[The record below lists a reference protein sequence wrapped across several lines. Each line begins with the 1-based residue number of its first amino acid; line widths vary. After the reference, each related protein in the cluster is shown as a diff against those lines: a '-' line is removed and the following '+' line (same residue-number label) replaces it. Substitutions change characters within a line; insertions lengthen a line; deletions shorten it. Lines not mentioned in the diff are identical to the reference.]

1 MAVDRTTVTTRI
13 GQGNRERE
21 SVRESVWGLTSK
33 RGAVV
38 ATVAML
44 AAYGEGAT
52 TARAQSCPPE
62 SPPRLYHPRSLV
74 KLGGLGECSTEL
86 NSFDKA
92 AWYAGARA
100 GADHLGALAVNLH
113 GEIVGT
119 YLVGSGCLP
128 RPFVYL
134 PNANYGKAAGV
145 HELIH
150 GSGGASNTIGYA
162 WDITDDGLVVG
173 GVGGRPDSL
182 SGGACRA
189 IAWDL
194 AAGCTTTDL
203 DSSSSSPFLWSV
215 AIAAEPFADMGETL
229 DIVGV
234 GPAVCPTLRAGAAFD
249 LATGNAS
256 LLDDGGGPPA
266 SVDPVWTSYLQGARN
281 WACDIAN
288 LTSPVGG
295 FDTPVQIPIGEI
307 EDCESIE
314 QFPYGVCA
322 NPFECGFAYKWV
334 PAVPNGV
341 KREYRRDPTAADASD
356 QLTGVRSI
364 SHLESTDAGVLD
376 HVVSGYVRVPGG
388 SPCRDVPALW
398 EYGVP
403 ATAHLLPLP
412 TGIADATAQRWRQ
425 APVGC
430 GTDVVVG
437 WQMNNFLCHG
447 VVWSRCFGSGV
458 WDFCVHAAD
467 ELTPQGD
474 VPSGFDVLQIYEVFD
489 TGEMLAI
496 VRDDVSDVGSR
507 GYHAAILGLAG
518 DFNRD
523 WAIGSPNLAILLS
536 SWGSTSSM
544 ELDLSQDGVV
554 NGLDLSSL
562 FNLWTGSTHR
572 ALSLSCG
579 AAFCLPDSASS
590 SESSQRA
597 PSEAL
602 ALALAAVGFD
612 SVAAFRAAARELDAA
627 QLEFTC
633 HLMYCF
639 MQVYSENPQ

>member
-1 MAVDRTTVTTRI
+1 
-13 GQGNRERE
+13 
-21 SVRESVWGLTSK
+21 
-33 RGAVV
+33 V
-38 ATVAML
+38 AAIALL
-44 AAYGEGAT
+44 AAFGEGANMV
-52 TARAQSCPPE
+52 RAQSCPPD
-62 SPPRLYHPRSLV
+62 SPPRLYHPRPLV
-74 KLGGLGECSTEL
+74 KLGGLGSCGPGLDT
-86 NSFDKA
+86 FDKA

-100 GADHLGALAVNLH
+100 GADHLGVLAVNLH

-119 YLVGSGCLP
+119 YLIGSGCLP

-134 PNANYGKAAGV
+134 PNPNYGKAAGL
-145 HELIH
+145 HDLISC
-150 GSGGASNTIGYA
+150 SGGAPDTIGYA

-173 GVGGRPDSL
+173 GVNGRPDPLGAS
-182 SGGACRA
+182 ACRA
-189 IAWDL
+189 IAWNL
-194 AAGCTTTDL
+194 AANCTSTDL
-203 DSSSSSPFLWSV
+203 DSSSGSPFLWSI
-215 AIAAEPFADMGETL
+215 AIATEPFADVGETL

-234 GPAVCPTLRAGAAFD
+234 GAVVCPTLRAGAAFD

-256 LLDDGGGPPA
+256 LLDDDGGPLA
-266 SVDPVWTSYLQGARN
+266 SADPIWTSYLQGARN

-295 FDTPVQIPIGEI
+295 FDTPVQLPIGEI
-307 EDCESIE
+307 ENCESIE
-314 QFPYGVCA
+314 QLPYGVCA

-334 PAVPNGV
+334 PSPLNGV
-341 KREYRRDPTAADASD
+341 KREYRRDPTAGDLSD
-356 QLTGVRSI
+356 QVTGVRSI
-364 SHLESTDAGVLD
+364 SHHASTDAGILD

-388 SPCRDVPALW
+388 SPCRDMPALW

-403 ATAHLLPLP
+403 STAHLLPLP

-437 WQMNNFLCHG
+437 WQMNDLLCRG
-447 VVWSRCFGSGV
+447 AVWSRCPDSGD
-458 WDFCVHAAD
+458 WDFCVHPAD

-474 VPSGFDVLQIYEVFD
+474 VPRGFDILQVYEVFD

-507 GYHAAILGLAG
+507 GYHATILGLAG

-523 WAIGSPNLAILLS
+523 WAIGSPDLAILLS
-536 SWGSTSSM
+536 SWSSTSSM

-554 NGLDLSSL
+554 NGPDLSTL
-562 FNLWTGSTHR
+562 FNLWTGGTHR

-597 PSEAL
+597 PTEAL
-602 ALALAAVGFD
+602 ALALAAVGFE
-612 SVAAFRAAARELDAA
+612 SVDAFRAAAPQLDEA

-633 HLMYCF
+633 HLMHCF
-639 MQVYSENPQ
+639 MQAYSESPR